1 MSHSKMQISTQKISD
16 YLSELKRDYLVRK
29 SSEDSSSSNL
39 SLRVAASKIQGIEEM
54 LGYFSSNQ

>member
-1 MSHSKMQISTQKISD
+1 MQISTQKISD